1 MSRLLTINGNT
12 RNKINIKKS
21 RLVNNYSNIK
31 GNILESLRNRIL
43 NEKMEDTTYDVKTEP
58 EDEVPMKHILKIND
72 EITDETFDAAL
83 DLILNCICTGST
95 GDIVLIIDSP
105 GGDVAAMFS
114 IIDLLN
120 SVPNKV
126 ITINMGMAG
135 SCASNLFV
143 LGDKRYMT
151 KHAKFFFHSPAFLA
165 NEALLNLKALKDDI
179 KTLEDICA
187 HFENSLTS
195 RTSIPKELIKEGIAT
210 SDGIILNS
218 DECIKY
224 KVTDEILT
232 DFNKI
237 ITEKT

>member
-1 MSRLLTINGNT
+1 MSRILTINN
-12 RNKINIKKS
+12 NIKNRN
-21 RLVNNYSNIK
+21 RLRFVNKYNNIK
-31 GNILESLRNRIL
+31 GSILEALKNRIL
-43 NEKMEDTTYDVKTEP
+43 YEKMEDTTCDVETEP
-58 EDEVPMKHILKIND
+58 EEEIPMKHILKIND
-72 EITDETFDAAL
+72 EINDETFDAAL

-195 RTSIPKELIKEGIAT
+195 RTSIPKDLIKEGIAT
-210 SDGIILNS
+210 SDGIVLNS

>member
-1 MSRLLTINGNT
+1 MSRISTIN
-12 RNKINIKKS
+12 
-21 RLVNNYSNIK
+21 SNIK
-31 GNILESLRNRIL
+31 TRKRLRFVNNHNNIKGSLLESLKNRIL
-43 NEKMEDTTYDVKTEP
+43 YEKMEDTPYNIETEP
-58 EDEVPMKHILKIND
+58 EEEIPMKHILKIND
-72 EITDETFDAAL
+72 EINDETFDAAL

-126 ITINMGMAG
+126 ITVNMGMAG

-143 LGDKRYMT
+143 LGDKRYMA

-165 NEALLNLKALKDDI
+165 NGALLNLKALKDDI
-179 KTLEDICA
+179 KTLEDICS
-187 HFENSLTS
+187 HFENSLFSKTF
-195 RTSIPKELIKEGIAT
+195 IPKELIKEGIAT